1 MDYDLVNA
9 EVSPFMLDKP
19 DLTQVKI
26 DLLITFP
33 NLSIEPSL
41 GLGTKNK
48 VAILNTANRPW
59 AIIDSKFLLAAL
71 LNVEVQEFYFSPGN
85 KPFQAEAN
93 SLDDKVLISQNHK
106 ALFENLKR
114 FSPSSLY
121 LRVSPHTKSE
131 YLISLCRI
139 TFPNVVLIVEPYD
152 LTCLFDRK
160 VLGYES
166 DQNKDYQSAM
176 LGCAVALHYCD
187 ALIVK
192 MGGERFDNWPK
203 PRPKNIISFF
213 PTSAYQS
220 TEDTYQYPVSQNN
233 NLSQQTELSKVRQV
247 LYAGSAS
254 ARELTSGIGSVDG
267 ANLIRYFDRV
277 IQEETLQL
285 TIING
290 AHFTVEED
298 QSTKFV
304 GLIDRYGAKRS
315 KQEKEV
321 YFRAMPLDKVAS
333 LAINFDLGICCA
345 HYAEDQVVEVTR
357 VSLPNRMTT
366 YLNAE
371 LPVIIDDRFEYASSL
386 IEEFDAGKVI
396 PAGDFEVFA
405 SSLAEIDI
413 KKARQ
418 GVKRLKQFFQDQ
430 NNKNL
435 ASLLLVIR

>member
-1 MDYDLVNA
+1 MEYDLVNS

-19 DLTQVKI
+19 DLTQVKS
-26 DLLITFP
+26 DLLITLP

-41 GLGTKNK
+41 GQGSKNK

-59 AIIDSKFLLAAL
+59 SIISSAFLKSSLPSS
-71 LNVEVQEFYFSPGN
+71 EVQEFYFSPGS
-85 KPFQAEAN
+85 KPFQAEGN
-93 SLDDKVLISQNHK
+93 SLDEKMVVSQSHHE
-106 ALFENLKR
+106 LFDLLKT
-114 FSPSSLY
+114 FSPSTLY

-139 TFPNVVLIVEPYD
+139 MFPNVVLIVETYD
-152 LTCLFDRK
+152 LTCLFDIK

-203 PRPKNIISFF
+203 PRPDNIISFF

-220 TEDTYQYPVSQNN
+220 TEDTYQASVSHND

-304 GLIDRYGAKRS
+304 GLIDRYGAIRS
-315 KQEKEV
+315 KQEKGV

-366 YLNAE
+366 YLNAD

-386 IEEFDAGKVI
+386 IEEFEAGKVI
-396 PAGDFEVFA
+396 PAGDFEAFA

-413 KKARQ
+413 KKARA
-418 GVKRLKQFFQDQ
+418 GVKRLKRFFQDQ
-430 NNKNL
+430 NDKNL
-435 ASLLLVIR
+435 ASLLLTIR